1 MTHPLLRLAAGLA
14 LAGAGTALLA
24 QPFPSK
30 PIRIIVAFPP
40 GGGTDIVART
50 IAPKLTD
57 AVGQQVVVDNRAGA
71 SGLLG
76 TELAAKAAPDGHTI
90 FMGTMGN
97 LSVNPLLFPKT
108 PIDTAR
114 DFAPLTQAVSVTFI
128 LYAHPS
134 FPVKTVKDLID
145 LAKTRPGQINYA
157 SSGAGG
163 APHLA
168 AELLNS
174 MAGIKMVHI
183 AYKGSGPSFVDVLG
197 GQVPLTMDSL
207 TQGLPYVQSGRLRA
221 VATLGPKRSPVLPNV
236 PTVGE
241 TLKGYEVVNWFGL
254 VAPAAT
260 PRDVINRL
268 YTEIVKILRMP
279 DIKERLSSQ
288 GADPVGNS
296 PEEFGAFMKAETAK
310 WARVIKEAN
319 IHAD

>member
-1 MTHPLLRLAAGLA
+1 MTHRVLRFAAA
-14 LAGAGTALLA
+14 LTLTGAATAVLA
-24 QPFPSK
+24 QAFPSK
-30 PIRIIVAFPP
+30 PVRIIVAFPP

-57 AVGQQVVVDNRAGA
+57 ALGQQVVVDNRAGA

-76 TELAAKAAPDGHTI
+76 TELAAKAPPDGHTV

-97 LSVNPLLFPKT
+97 LSVNPLLFPKA

-145 LAKTRPGQINYA
+145 LAKARPGQINYA

-260 PRDVINRL
+260 PKDVINRL

-288 GADPVGNS
+288 GADPVGSS
-296 PEEFGAFMKAETAK
+296 PDEFGAFMKAETAK

-319 IHAD
+319 IHPD